1 MIYYN
6 STWAEEL
13 LYQVNQSFI
22 LSYKQTTYMEKF
34 VPPVVTISMCK
45 QFIDNE
51 MDSKLMMSSLTVQTD
66 ISYDSI
72 EKRRKIGN

>member
-1 MIYYN
+1 
-6 STWAEEL
+6 
-13 LYQVNQSFI
+13 
-22 LSYKQTTYMEKF
+22 MEKF